1 VKHNHA
7 EKHCHL
13 RQIIPQSASDYRIT

>member
-1 VKHNHA
+1 MKHNHA
-7 EKHCHL
+7 GKHCNL